1 MSGRAEFEPLVAE
14 VTRWVAGKP
23 LDAALEAA
31 LNAHFPP
38 NSPTFRKIEAACC
51 DGIAAGWMCERA
63 AGGIKYGRVAKPSA
77 ALDGFSIDVVDMSDV
92 KGPHHRH
99 PNGEIDMI
107 MPQSGKAE
115 FDGQGAGWRV
125 YGAGSAHVPTVA
137 GGRALVLYL
146 LPGGAIEFTKS

>member
-1 MSGRAEFEPLVAE
+1 MTSRAEFETLIAG

-23 LDAALEAA
+23 LDRALETQ
-31 LNAHFPP
+31 LNAKFSAT
-38 NSPTFRKIEAACC
+38 SPTFKAIEAACRQA
-51 DGIAAGWMCERA
+51 ISEGWMCERA
-63 AGGIKYGRVAKPSA
+63 AAGIKYGRVAKPSP
-77 ALDGFSIDVVDMSDV
+77 ALDGFSIDVVDMEDV
-92 KGPHHRH
+92 EGPHHRH

-107 MPQSGKAE
+107 MPQSGAAR